1 MTSHLEFFLSFFSGS
16 TSRIHV
22 TIWMPT
28 KNEKKP
34 KIHEIPIFSS
44 ERAVS
49 RIHLFVEKTSLNN
62 FLTPSLFGG
71 SKLLLCSILLL
82 ICKQNLSKSSNFLS
96 AQIKWFVHGKKS
108 STTKSFFHV
117 LEWKKIL
124 YWNFWQNIS
133 ALGFFNLWTLGM
145 LTSQICN
152 AKLGLHLLNF

>member
-82 ICKQNLSKSSNFLS
+82 ICKQNLSKSNTFLS

-108 STTKSFFHV
+108 STTKSFCHV
-117 LEWKKIL
+117 LEWKKNPL
-124 YWNFWQNIS
+124 LKF
-133 ALGFFNLWTLGM
+133 
-145 LTSQICN
+145 LTKYFS
-152 AKLGLHLLNF
+152 LGLFQFVNARYAYFPNLQC

>member
-34 KIHEIPIFSS
+34 KIHENPIFSS

-71 SKLLLCSILLL
+71 CYFVQYYYWFASK
-82 ICKQNLSKSSNFLS
+82 ICQRVIPFYIS
-96 AQIKWFVHGKKS
+96 AQMKWFVYGKKS
-108 STTKSFFHV
+108 STTKSFCHV
-117 LEWKKIL
+117 LEWKKSSIEIFDKIFKP
-124 YWNFWQNIS
+124 WAFS
-133 ALGFFNLWTLGM
+133 
-145 LTSQICN
+145 ICEC
-152 AKLGLHLLNF
+152 